1 MSRFYIMELYKMD
14 MEIKDILKNKIIVGP
29 CDQPSGIDEMRY
41 GQIQQ
46 EPWGT
51 VYKAIVNKVMKNHM
65 MYL

>member
-1 MSRFYIMELYKMD
+1 MD